1 MGGALKKPHSI
12 DGLPVI
18 GIDET
23 VHDMP
28 AHEDPLDV
36 PFTCDND
43 PVFPEP
49 PNVLCEDD
57 IIGVRA
63 SIVYEKDDIIGVRAS
78 IVYENC
84 LRQLATFLVL
94 PVDKCTGL
102 LRTGVPCNSVAPFE
116 INITTR
122 GTSVSIEWVNP
133 KNLRIQQIS
142 NSIK

>member
-49 PNVLCEDD
+49 PNVLCE
-57 IIGVRA
+57 
-63 SIVYEKDDIIGVRAS
+63 DDIIGVRAS